1 METRTEPVFLGA
13 RTSLLPAQV
22 THLEAE
28 INYTTVYTA
37 LGQKQILSSTIK
49 TVFEFL
55 KPHGNFIRISKKHV
69 VNMEF
74 VKSTS
79 TDSLTLKNGLTL
91 NPSRRRKRDLC
102 NVFT

>member
-1 METRTEPVFLGA
+1 MNNLKQPVYLGA

-28 INYTTVYTA
+28 INYTTVYMA

-49 TVFEFL
+49 TVYEFL
-55 KPHGNFIRISKKHV
+55 KPHGDFVRISKKHV

-79 TDSLTLKNGLTL
+79 PDSLTLKNGLTL
-91 NPSRRRKRDLC
+91 NPSRRRKRDLF